1 VEHTPHHGEKT
12 GVSRRTDPLVA
23 LGLALAVF
31 VLDQGLKAIVQGSMR
46 PGESIP
52 VIPGFL
58 SITYIRN
65 DGGAFGILGGSQ
77 VLLLVGSA
85 VAVGVVLWMLFA
97 GQRSRLATLAC
108 GLILGGAAGNL
119 LDRLTTGEVTDY
131 VHFSF
136 WYVFNAADAAIT
148 VGVATLL
155 LSTFRMQE
163 K

>member
-1 VEHTPHHGEKT
+1 VEHTPHHGEET
-12 GVSRRTDPLVA
+12 GVSRRTDLLVA

-46 PGESIP
+46 PGESIS

-85 VAVGVVLWMLFA
+85 VAVGVVLWMLIA

>member
-1 VEHTPHHGEKT
+1 MREGLEKE
-12 GVSRRTDPLVA
+12 GVSNRRRVVLR
-23 LGLALAVF
+23 ALAIATLVF
-31 VLDQGLKAIVQGSMR
+31 VVDQGLKALIEGSMR

-58 SITYIRN
+58 SITHIRN
-65 DGGAFGILGGSQ
+65 DGGAFGILAESPL
-77 VLLLVGSA
+77 VLLLGSV
-85 VAVGVVLWMLFA
+85 VAVGVVLWMLLA
-97 GQRSRLATLAC
+97 GQTSRLATLGC

-148 VGVATLL
+148 VGVAILL
-155 LSTFRMQE
+155 LTAFYPVE
-163 K
+163 KS